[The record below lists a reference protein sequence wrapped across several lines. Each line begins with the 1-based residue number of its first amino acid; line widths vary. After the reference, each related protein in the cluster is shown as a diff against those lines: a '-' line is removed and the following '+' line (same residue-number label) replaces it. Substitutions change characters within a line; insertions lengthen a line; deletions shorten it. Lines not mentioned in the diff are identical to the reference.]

1 MDFQGLPPLILVGNK
16 TDLENERAVSR
27 EAGQALASQWN
38 CPFVETS
45 AKIRANVTEVK
56 KTKQSLSSQNKFDF
70 SLGFL

>member
-1 MDFQGLPPLILVGNK
+1 
-16 TDLENERAVSR
+16 LENERAVSR